1 MSFEQGLFNP
11 NRVGGGGG
19 TTEFKW
25 RGWSNDFWGF
35 EIFDSGILF
44 CVGKFGKYFF
54 GWLDLSGDLF
64 GYSKQSEDSWY
75 RGSTRVSWLPLVFF
89 RVISFPALRK
99 FVREFF
105 GFCLKPKGFFLCF
118 VFCPHSIIPVT
129 WNPEYP
135 TRSPPPPP
143 RVQPVLSLGSSF
155 LVTSPDVKSNSSPWS
170 FDTSGRIFPAYTGEL
185 DIWRSCTSGYVEG
198 AICSFIK
205 CSPKT
210 DGNLKIKCAVV
221 SN

>member
-11 NRVGGGGG
+11 NRVGGGG

-25 RGWSNDFWGF
+25 RGWSNDFRGV

-44 CVGKFGKYFF
+44 WVGKFGKYFF

-105 GFCLKPKGFFLCF
+105 GFCLKPKGFFF
-118 VFCPHSIIPVT
+118 VFRVLPSFDHSRDLKSGVP
-129 WNPEYP
+129 NPSP
-135 TRSPPPPP
+135 PPPPP

-185 DIWRSCTSGYVEG
+185 DIFRSCTSGYVEG

-221 SN
+221 NN